1 LASFKVATQKPPGV
15 TFDMAGGSY
24 ELEMESLN
32 SIDAE
37 IVEIAAD
44 SEEEF
49 IAAARD
55 SDAIIARG
63 RRITKNIIDNLDN
76 CQVISL
82 GSVGADSVD
91 VAAATARN
99 IPVTNVPDTFIEEVA
114 DHTIML
120 MLATFRRLLTMDAMS
135 RDGRWSQGRPLLSEF
150 PRLMGQT
157 VGFIAFGHVPR
168 ATALRLAPFGVRMI
182 AYDPYIEE
190 LTMSPYGV
198 EPVSYNYLLEN
209 SDIISMH
216 APATPEAE
224 HMLREEHFRKM
235 KPSALFINNGRG
247 PTVEEAGLIKAL
259 QEGWIKAA
267 GLDVLEQEPPD
278 PENPL
283 LHMDNVILTPHV
295 ASASAR
301 MGPETR
307 RRVGQEISLVLSGRW
322 PRTCVNPS
330 VLENTDLRRWQPY
343 SMERGPGS

>member
-1 LASFKVATQKPPGV
+1 MASFKVATQKPPGV

-190 LTMSPYGV
+190 LTMSPMA
-198 EPVSYNYLLEN
+198 S
-209 SDIISMH
+209 SRSATITSSKTRISSRC
-216 APATPEAE
+216 TPQRRLKLSTCCE
-224 HMLREEHFRKM
+224 R
-235 KPSALFINNGRG
+235 S
-247 PTVEEAGLIKAL
+247 T
-259 QEGWIKAA
+259 
-267 GLDVLEQEPPD
+267 
-278 PENPL
+278 
-283 LHMDNVILTPHV
+283 
-295 ASASAR
+295 SAR
-301 MGPETR
+301 
-307 RRVGQEISLVLSGRW
+307 
-322 PRTCVNPS
+322 
-330 VLENTDLRRWQPY
+330 
-343 SMERGPGS
+343 